1 MTKRLHLRRLKVE
14 PWEVL
19 RLALALVALGVGLL
33 IVRAP
38 LLEAFILLLIAGVAV
53 GSLLE
58 PLVGV
63 SAALLCG
70 PLAAWLAAEVPQVP
84 VQLGRELFLVAV
96 AAWLLRKLAR
106 RDVYIPSP
114 PLLWPLLAFMG
125 VTLLSLWQPADLWM
139 GFMEWAKWG
148 QLLLMFL
155 LVYDRM
161 YLLNIW
167 GQLGPVSRPCL
178 PVARSGDRPQ
188 LEKNKIG
195 SRRPGL
201 LRRYDRIQGR
211 ESLTQATSKRRI
223 AALVVVMTG
232 SALFQAA
239 MGIWQYGL
247 RGYGP
252 ENFALEE
259 GLYRAY
265 GTFEQP
271 NPFGGFLGLVGALL
285 AGLLLAV
292 ALDVWQKK
300 RLPPAWVWLMGV
312 AWLVVAGGVYLSW
325 SRGAWLGFGAALLV
339 MGVVLPRRGLWGIV
353 LLALLVGGGIGL
365 YHTGRLPAPVAN
377 RLTGFLAYTRFE
389 DVRGAAINNTNYAV
403 LERMAHWQA
412 ALEMWRAN
420 FWSGVGF
427 GCYEAAYSEYHLL
440 NWPFALGHAHNYYLN
455 LLAETGILGLG
466 AYLLLTGTLFV
477 RLWQATRRLT
487 GWQRGLAL
495 GLIGAGTQFG
505 VHDLVD
511 NLLVNNVHL
520 YVGALLALA
529 AWVVGRSSTIS
540 H

>member
-1 MTKRLHLRRLKVE
+1 MTTWPPPLTW
-14 PWEVL
+14 PI
-19 RLALALVALGVGLL
+19 LALIWIGAL
-33 IVRAP
+33 
-38 LLEAFILLLIAGVAV
+38 
-53 GSLLE
+53 
-58 PLVGV
+58 
-63 SAALLCG
+63 
-70 PLAAWLAAEVPQVP
+70 
-84 VQLGRELFLVAV
+84 
-96 AAWLLRKLAR
+96 
-106 RDVYIPSP
+106 
-114 PLLWPLLAFMG
+114 
-125 VTLLSLWQPADLWM
+125 T
-139 GFMEWAKWG
+139 
-148 QLLLMFL
+148 
-155 LVYDRM
+155 
-161 YLLNIW
+161 
-167 GQLGPVSRPCL
+167 
-178 PVARSGDRPQ
+178 
-188 LEKNKIG
+188 
-195 SRRPGL
+195 
-201 LRRYDRIQGR
+201 
-211 ESLTQATSKRRI
+211 LTQATSWREGLPEWLKWAEFAVLYLVATQILTRRQVWWVI
-223 AALVVVMTG
+223 GGLFASGVLEVALGAYQFTY
-232 SALFQAA
+232 QA
-239 MGIWQYGL
+239 
-247 RGYGP
+247 GP
-252 ENFALEE
+252 EPFILM
-259 GLYRAY
+259 GRFMRAY

-365 YHTGRLPAPVAN
+365 YHTGRLPAPVAS

-427 GCYEAAYSEYHLL
+427 GCYEAAYPEYHLL

>member
-38 LLEAFILLLIAGVAV
+38 LLEAFILLLIAGVAI

-106 RDVYIPSP
+106 RDVYIPWS

-155 LVYDRM
+155 LVYDR
-161 YLLNIW
+161 
-167 GQLGPVSRPCL
+167 
-178 PVARSGDRPQ
+178 
-188 LEKNKIG
+188 
-195 SRRPGL
+195 
-201 LRRYDRIQGR
+201 IQGR
-211 ESLTQATSKRRI
+211 ESPTQATSKRRI
-223 AALVVVMTG
+223 AALVVVITG
-232 SALFQAA
+232 GALFQAA

-252 ENFALEE
+252 ENFALGE

-365 YHTGRLPAPVAN
+365 YHTGRLPAPVAS

-427 GCYEAAYSEYHLL
+427 GCYEAAYPEYHLL

-466 AYLLLTGTLFV
+466 AYLLFTGTLFA

>member
-1 MTKRLHLRRLKVE
+1 MIKNFNDGLQRLRME
-14 PWEVL
+14 PWEGL
-19 RLALALVALGVGLL
+19 RLALALGALGVGLL

-63 SAALLCG
+63 GAALLCG
-70 PLAAWLAAEVPQVP
+70 PLAAWLAAEVPQIP
-84 VQLGRELFLVAV
+84 AQLGQGFFLLAL
-96 AAWLLRKLAR
+96 AAWLLRKLSR
-106 RDVYIPSP
+106 RDVYIPTP
-114 PLLWPLLAFMG
+114 PLLWPLLGFMG
-125 VTLLSLWQPADLWM
+125 VTLLSLWSPADLWM

-155 LVYDRM
+155 LVYDR
-161 YLLNIW
+161 
-167 GQLGPVSRPCL
+167 
-178 PVARSGDRPQ
+178 
-188 LEKNKIG
+188 
-195 SRRPGL
+195 
-201 LRRYDRIQGR
+201 IQCR
-211 ESLTQATSKRRI
+211 ESQPRVMPERRSV
-223 AALVVVMTG
+223 ALVAVIAG
-232 SALFQAA
+232 GALFQAA
-239 MGIWQYGL
+239 VGVWQYGL
-247 RGYGP
+247 RGDGP
-252 ENFALEE
+252 EHFALGE

-271 NPFGGFLGLVGALL
+271 NPFGGFLGIVGALL
-285 AGLLLAV
+285 AGLLLTAG
-292 ALDVWQKK
+292 LDARQKK
-300 RLPPAWVWLMGV
+300 RLPPAWVWPVGG

-325 SRGAWLGFGAALLV
+325 SRGAWLGFGTALLAL
-339 MGVVLPRRGLWGIV
+339 GVLLPRRGLWGIV
-353 LLALLVGGGIGL
+353 LLTVLVGGGIGL
-365 YHTGRLPAPVAN
+365 YQTGRLPAPVAS

-389 DVRGAAINNTNYAV
+389 DVRGAAINQTNYAV
-403 LERMAHWQA
+403 LERMAHWQT

-427 GCYEAAYSEYHLL
+427 GCYEAAYAEYHLI
-440 NWPFALGHAHNYYLN
+440 NWPLALGHAHNYYLN

-466 AYLLLTGTLFV
+466 AYLLLIGTLFV

-495 GLIGAGTQFG
+495 GLIGAWTQFSI
-505 VHDLVD
+505 HNLVD

-520 YVGALLALA
+520 YLGALLALA